1 MRKLLF
7 VVAAAAL
14 ATPLVALA
22 ADPPSSDGASPAQAC
37 TAERTAIGASAFRDL
52 YGTNANK
59 SNAFGKCVA
68 KRAQARGEN
77 HQNAV
82 DECRAEQSDPNF
94 AAGHDGKTFDQFYGT
109 GNGKNAFGKCVSGKA
124 KAENQSEDAATV
136 NAAKQCKRERASD
149 PAAFKAKYGTNRN
162 KTNAFGKCVAQK
174 AKAA

>member
-14 ATPLVALA
+14 ATPLLALA

-37 TAERTAIGASAFRDL
+37 AAERAAIGASAFRDL
-52 YGTNANK
+52 YGMNTNK

-68 KRAQARGEN
+68 KRAQAREQN

-82 DECRAEQSDPNF
+82 DQCRADQSDANF

-109 GNGKNAFGKCVSGKA
+109 GKGKNAFGKCVSGKA
-124 KAENQSEDAATV
+124 TAENQSDDAATV
-136 NAAKQCKRERASD
+136 KAAKQCKRERASD
-149 PAAFKAKYGTNRN
+149 AAAFKAKYGTNRN
-162 KTNAFGKCVAQK
+162 KSNAFGKCVSQK
-174 AKAA
+174 AKPA